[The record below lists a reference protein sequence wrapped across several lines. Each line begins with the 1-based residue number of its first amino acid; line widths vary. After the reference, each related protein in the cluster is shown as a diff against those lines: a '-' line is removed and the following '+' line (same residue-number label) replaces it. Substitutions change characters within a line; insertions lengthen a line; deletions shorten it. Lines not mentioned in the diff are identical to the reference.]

1 MDVSF
6 MVLFFLLGA
15 IGSFLS
21 GMLGIGGAIVQ
32 YPVLL
37 YLPPLFG
44 FPAFS
49 AHDVTGMVAV
59 QVFFTSMA
67 GLVVHG
73 KGGSFNQSLAVYMG
87 TAVLAGSFLG
97 GYGSKWL
104 SETWIHF
111 IYAILATL
119 AVWMMF
125 HSEKETKETAARPI
139 VSHPATVMGIAL
151 VVGVFSGIIGS
162 SGSFI
167 LVPVL
172 LFVFKIPT
180 RTAIAT
186 SLAIAFV
193 SSAGSVAAKL
203 VSDQILL
210 LPSMILAISGLIA
223 SPAGAMVSKKT
234 NPRTLRVGLT
244 LVIAIT
250 FLKIWYDYLAIY
262 IG

>member
-1 MDVSF
+1 
-6 MVLFFLLGA
+6 MVLIFLLGT

-87 TAVLAGSFLG
+87 TAVFAGSFLG

-139 VSHPATVMGIAL
+139 VSHPATVMGITL

-180 RTAIAT
+180 RTCHCHVPCDRLCIFCRIGGGQIGFGSNLAASFHDSGNFRTDRLAGGSDGQQENKSPYIAGR
-186 SLAIAFV
+186 LDPCHRHHIFEN
-193 SSAGSVAAKL
+193 L
-203 VSDQILL
+203 V
-210 LPSMILAISGLIA
+210 
-223 SPAGAMVSKKT
+223 
-234 NPRTLRVGLT
+234 
-244 LVIAIT
+244 
-250 FLKIWYDYLAIY
+250 
-262 IG
+262 

>member
-6 MVLFFLLGA
+6 MALVFLLGA

-21 GMLGIGGAIVQ
+21 GMLGIGGAIIQ

-73 KGGSFNQSLAVYMG
+73 KGGTFNKSLAVYMG
-87 TAVLAGSFLG
+87 TAILAGSFFG

-104 SETWIHF
+104 SETWIHM
-111 IYAILATL
+111 IYAILATM

-125 HSEKETKETAARPI
+125 HSEKETKDAARPI
-139 VSHPATVMGIAL
+139 ASHPVTAMGIAF
-151 VVGVFSGIIGS
+151 VVGIFFGVIGS

-167 LVPVL
+167 LMPVL

-180 RTAIAT
+180 RTAIST

-203 VSDQILL
+203 VSGQILL
-210 LPSMILAISGLIA
+210 PPSVILAVSGLIA
-223 SPAGAMVSKKT
+223 SPAGALISKKT

-250 FLKIWYDYLAIY
+250 FLKIWYDYLALY
-262 IG
+262 TG